1 MFPITSYCD
10 MFASRRHQHASG
22 TFVLTTLRPRHSLT
36 KEIAVNVMQMPRMIF
51 SFSDG
56 WEDLIRIHPSVA
68 RLFTLLVFPFS
79 LLPPVMIYYAGGS
92 YGDVF
97 VPGLTTAQWHTAAI
111 IFFLAELLSVPLM
124 AWLIH
129 LVCKINNVATNFQ
142 SSFTLAALAPIP
154 LWLSS
159 LVLFVPNLFVGIVVG
174 GLALLC
180 SVGLIYHG
188 VYALFHLRD
197 DLHALQMAT
206 VIAGVGLFM
215 WLLLMQIVLI
225 K

>member
-1 MFPITSYCD
+1 MN
-10 MFASRRHQHASG
+10 
-22 TFVLTTLRPRHSLT
+22 VL
-36 KEIAVNVMQMPRMIF
+36 QMPKMIF
-51 SFSDG
+51 SFTEG
-56 WEDLIRIHPSVA
+56 WDDLIRIHPSVI
-68 RLFTLLVFPFS
+68 RLFALLVLPFS
-79 LLPPVMIYYAGGS
+79 LLPPAMIYYAGGS

-97 VPGLTTAQWHTAAI
+97 VPGLTTAQWREAAGV
-111 IFFLAELLSVPLM
+111 FFLAELLTVPLM

-129 LVCKINNVATNFQ
+129 LVCKINNVTTNYK
-142 SSFTLAALAPIP
+142 SCFTLAALAPVP

-159 LVLFVPNLFVGIVVG
+159 LVLFVPNLFVGVVVG

-180 SVGLIYHG
+180 SVGLIYRG

-206 VIAGVGLFM
+206 VIAGVGLCM

-225 K
+225 H